1 MRRVTKLRKRH
12 WSWHMKVFLAF
23 FLLVIAVIW
32 VNDYINT
39 EIRPTL
45 MQLAEYEAR
54 AITVAAMNTAV
65 EEALQESPYLCDG
78 LYQITDAFLQMD
90 ATAANAI
97 KTKLVQSVRAALDQM
112 PPQVYA
118 IPFGSLTGNSLLS
131 GHGPRWTVEWKPEGY
146 VQADWQE
153 ITQSLSINTTRY
165 SAQLSVEVTINMVLD
180 GRSETITVVD
190 QIPLGSILLQG
201 DIPDTYASVSD

>member
-1 MRRVTKLRKRH
+1 MRRAVKPKKRYK
-12 WSWHMKVFLAF
+12 SWRMKVLPVL
-23 FLLVIAVIW
+23 FLLIATALW
-32 VNDYINT
+32 VNAYVNT

-65 EEALQESPYLCDG
+65 EDVLQKSPYLCDG
-78 LYQITDAFLQMD
+78 LYQITDHSVQMN
-90 ATAANAI
+90 ATAANEL
-97 KTKLVQSVRAALDQM
+97 KTKLVQGIRTTLDQM

-131 GHGPRWTVEWKPEGY
+131 GHGPRWTVEWTPEGY

-153 ITQSLSINTTRY
+153 TTQSLSINTTRY
-165 SAQLSVEVTINMVLD
+165 SAQLCVKVIINMILD
-180 GRSETITVVD
+180 GRTETITIAD

-201 DIPDTYASVSD
+201 ETPDTYASVSD